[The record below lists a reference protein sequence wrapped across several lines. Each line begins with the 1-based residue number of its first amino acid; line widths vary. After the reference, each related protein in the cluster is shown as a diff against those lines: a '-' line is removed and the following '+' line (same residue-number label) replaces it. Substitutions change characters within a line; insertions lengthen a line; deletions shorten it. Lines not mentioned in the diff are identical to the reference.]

1 MFEGHHKVLLS
12 QLTSETESTIDNIVL
27 LCSNCHSMIHRKKE
41 CLSVEELKQIVEER
55 RRLSSV

>member
-27 LCSNCHSMIHRKKE
+27 LCSNCHSMIHRKRE
-41 CLSVEELKQIVEER
+41 C
-55 RRLSSV
+55 